1 MESHESEFLIVG
13 SGIAGLWTA
22 LNLAGR
28 GRVTLITKDVL
39 SEGSTLYAQGGVAV
53 AWEREDSPTLHLE
66 DTISAAAGL
75 CNEAA
80 ARVLT
85 EGGAEQVGKLMMLG
99 CRFDTHNGRLALTR
113 EAAHRARRIAHALG
127 DATGREI
134 ERTLAAQVRAGEDIT
149 ILEHTF
155 LLDFLTENGR
165 CIGAQA
171 LDLPTGAEVRLLA
184 SATLVATGGIGQ
196 LYRETTNPP
205 VATGDGIAAA
215 YRAGAEL
222 VDMEFIQFH
231 PTALAKPGYPK
242 FLISEAARGEGAV
255 LRNAAGERFMA
266 EYHPSAELAPRDIVA
281 RAIVAEMTKSG
292 EDHVLLDFRELRP
305 GVIDERFPNIAA
317 RCLEHGIDL
326 RRDLVP
332 VSPAAHYFMGGILVD
347 IDGRSTVPG
356 LYACA
361 ECACT
366 GVHGANR
373 LASNSMLEGLVFGD
387 RCARAMSR
395 EPAAVS
401 AAPGESAAPVSARNN
416 PRPAAELRRALR
428 ELMSENV
435 GIVRSGELLARAS
448 RELASL
454 TETGGGR
461 GSRHPEHLE
470 LTNMLTVADLI
481 VSAATTRTE
490 SRGAHYRTDYPHPDD
505 GWRRH
510 ICFRKGDDGRSE
522 MRLREAS

>member
-1 MESHESEFLIVG
+1 MVG

-28 GRVTLITKDVL
+28 GRVTVVTKDVL

-53 AWEREDSPTLHLE
+53 AWEDEDSPTLHLE

-75 CNEAA
+75 CNEGA

-85 EGGAEQVGKLMMLG
+85 EEGAEQVGQLIMLG

-134 ERTLAAQVRAGEDIT
+134 ERALVAQVQQREDVT

-155 LLDFLTENGR
+155 LVDFLTEGGR
-165 CIGAQA
+165 CIGALA
-171 LDLPTGAEVRLLA
+171 VDLSTGADVRLLA
-184 SATLVATGGIGQ
+184 SATLTATGGIGQ

-215 YRAGAEL
+215 YRSGAEL
-222 VDMEFIQFH
+222 TDMEFIQFH
-231 PTALAKPGYPK
+231 PTALAKAGYPK

-255 LRNAAGERFMA
+255 LRNRAGERFMPS
-266 EYHPSAELAPRDIVA
+266 YHPSAELAPRDIVA
-281 RAIVAEMTKSG
+281 RAIVAEMAKSG
-292 EDHVLLDFRELRP
+292 EDHVFIDFRDLPPDAIER
-305 GVIDERFPNIAA
+305 RFPNIAA

-326 RRDLVP
+326 RSDLVP
-332 VSPAAHYFMGGILVD
+332 VSPAAHYFMGGIAVD
-347 IDGRSTVPG
+347 IDGRSTLPG
-356 LYACA
+356 LYACG

-387 RCARAMSR
+387 RCARSMSM
-395 EPAAVS
+395 
-401 AAPGESAAPVSARNN
+401 ESARAPSRSDVADPQDRGGDEPPTELRTRLRRLMSDRVGIMRCGDSLSQAATELERL
-416 PRPAAELRRALR
+416 REAAEQYGTQVPEGVAL
-428 ELMSENV
+428 
-435 GIVRSGELLARAS
+435 A
-448 RELASL
+448 
-454 TETGGGR
+454 
-461 GSRHPEHLE
+461 
-470 LTNMLTVADLI
+470 NMLTIAELVVA
-481 VSAATTRTE
+481 AATVRRE
-490 SRGAHYRTDYPHPDD
+490 SRGAHHRTDYPEPAQE
-505 GWRRH
+505 WRRRT
-510 ICFRKGDDGRSE
+510 CFRKDPDGSRQ
-522 MRLREAS
+522 MRFQEA